1 VNGVKVDKN
10 NSKPTIQKKTN
21 NAARSLSS
29 APVAQLCGC
38 GKEKKD
44 ETQNVT
50 NPFIPKQSFW
60 SPADTVQAKLI
71 TGVKQLKSAPS
82 FPSLQINNNKTGLPN
97 DVKSG
102 VEQLSGVSL
111 DDVKVHYNS
120 SQPAQ
125 LHAHAY
131 AQGTDIHVAPGQEMH
146 LPHEAWHVIQQ
157 KQGRVKA
164 TKQLKDEVPVNDDKG
179 LEKEADLMGAKAVHL
194 GAHESA
200 TTLQLKKTINS
211 DVAQLAPFKYS
222 EEEKPMLS
230 VDKLSRNLEI
240 QDKKKENKEAF
251 KYADSEKKEETVKN
265 IAKGFSGNQ
274 EGELGNLE
282 DIYQDLDY
290 SHDEDGMEKTEKRFN
305 GDRVT
310 GGGEVELGG
319 IEDVY
324 QDLDYSYDK
333 KGMEKTHARV
343 GADQFVGGR
352 FNENTLGIGS
362 SGYKGSRSDEL
373 IDTSK
378 LLHTTGSA
386 GALGNI
392 EKYGIDP
399 RVTRTDN
406 RFGQGYYVTSDENTS
421 SDELS
426 YHDMKAFHSLK
437 YNTGEEG
444 GGKILDLTKD
454 KSDKVFTE
462 QYPQGIRRHALKNN
476 FNGVAYKSQRGAGV
490 NFAVYNEFQK
500 TLGSRD
506 KAGTKTWTDEERA
519 SMGLNSEMRTENL
532 PNTLEGTEIY
542 GQAGQTHGF
551 VQENPMRKKR

>member
-1 VNGVKVDKN
+1 MIGVKVDKN
-10 NSKPTIQKKTN
+10 SSKATVQKKPDS
-21 NAARSLSS
+21 AAKSLSS

-50 NPFIPKQSFW
+50 NPFIPKQTFW
-60 SPADTVQAKLI
+60 SPTDTVQAKLI
-71 TGVKQLKSAPS
+71 TGVKQLQSAPS
-82 FPSLQINNNKTGLPN
+82 FSSFQLNYNKTGLPN
-97 DVKSG
+97 DIKSG

-146 LPHEAWHVIQQ
+146 LPHEAWHIIQQ

-164 TKQLKDEVPVNDDKG
+164 TKQLKDEVPVNDDSE

-194 GAHESA
+194 GTHELA
-200 TTLQLKKTINS
+200 TPLQLKKIINS
-211 DVAQLAPFKYS
+211 DVAQLVPFKYS
-222 EEEKPMLS
+222 
-230 VDKLSRNLEI
+230 N
-240 QDKKKENKEAF
+240 A
-251 KYADSEKKEETVKN
+251 EKKEETVKN
-265 IAKGFSGNQ
+265 IAKGFSGNR
-274 EGELGNLE
+274 EVELGNLE
-282 DIYQDLDY
+282 DMYKDLDY
-290 SHDEDGMEKTEKRFN
+290 SHDEYGMEKT
-305 GDRVT
+305 
-310 GGGEVELGG
+310 
-319 IEDVY
+319 
-324 QDLDYSYDK
+324 Q
-333 KGMEKTHARV
+333 ARI

-362 SGYKGSRSDEL
+362 SGYKGSRRDEL

-399 RVTRTDN
+399 RVTRNDN

-426 YHDMKAFHSLK
+426 HHDMEAHHSLK
-437 YNTGEEG
+437 YKTGEKG

-462 QYPQGIRRHALKNN
+462 QYPQGIRRHALKND

-490 NFAVYNEFQK
+490 NFAVYNEFEK

-506 KAGTKTWTDEERA
+506 KAATKTWTDEERA
-519 SMGLNSEMRTENL
+519 SMRLNSQVRKEDL

-542 GQAGQTHGF
+542 DQAGQTHGF
-551 VQENPMRKKR
+551 VQENPMRKKS